1 MRNVF
6 NRVVIALGLLLGSVA
21 IAFASS
27 ETISTWFGSSNIN
40 PTLMVEQQ
48 GTTAEPAFSCELQA
62 TVSAANTTAEIV
74 PLAAGKVIRVCAF
87 MIGNATAGTF
97 KFVDGTGTACAT
109 SASDMN
115 TSMGIADKAIVTMA
129 AGRGSLFRT
138 RTGRALCITAGT
150 GTVTGV
156 VTYTQF

>member
-1 MRNVF
+1 ML
-6 NRVVIALGLLLGSVA
+6 NRIAVVAGLLIGSIA

-27 ETISTWFGSSNIN
+27 ETLSTWFVGSN
-40 PTLMVEQQ
+40 PNPVLTVEQA
-48 GTTAEPAFSCELQA
+48 GTTAEPAFTCELHA

-74 PLAAGKVIRVCAF
+74 ALSAGKTIRVCAF
-87 MIGNATAGTF
+87 LLGNATAGTF

-109 SASDMN
+109 SPSDL
-115 TSMGIADKAIVTMA
+115 TTAMGIADKAIVPLA

-138 RTGRALCITAGT
+138 RSGRALCMTAGT

-156 VTYTQF
+156 VTYTIF